1 MRVTPF
7 DNSSDQFRAGRLGM
21 WLLLL
26 ALGLLF
32 ASGLVGYLVMRI
44 ELRRGW
50 PELPPL
56 PRGLWISTAM
66 LIVSS
71 GSMQWAVL
79 EVRRQRALMARLAM
93 MLTIALGVAFLGL
106 QAVCWIQWYGELIDH
121 WSPEEAFRFAL
132 AAFYVFTGL
141 HAAHVIGGL
150 VPMIMV
156 TARLRAPS
164 AATLPVAGAGVE
176 YCAMYW
182 HFLDAVWVALFV
194 TLQLGA

>member
-7 DNSSDQFRAGRLGM
+7 DNPLDRFRAGRMGM

-50 PELPPL
+50 PDLPPL
-56 PRGLWISTAM
+56 PRGLWLSTAV
-66 LIVSS
+66 LIASS
-71 GSMQWAVL
+71 GSMQWAVV
-79 EVRRQRALMARLAM
+79 EVRRMRVLSARLAM
-93 MLTIALGVAFLGL
+93 MLTIALGAAFLGV
-106 QAVCWIQWYGELIDH
+106 QAICWIQWYGQLIDH

-150 VPMIMV
+150 VPMIVV
-156 TARLRAPS
+156 TAKLRAPC
-164 AATLPVAGAGVE
+164 ANTLPKAGVE

-194 TLQLGA
+194 TLQLGG